1 MTIRTG
7 VAGSRAP
14 SDRRPPSSHSQPDPM
29 ATTTNATSAA
39 AATQSTNAVSR
50 TSTAAGASLGDR
62 DTFLRLLVAQLQN
75 QDPMN
80 PSQPEEMAA
89 QLAQF
94 SSLEAQIAIRDLL
107 QGQQLTDAQLQHAL
121 DTNAAIATIGHE
133 VMARGDHVVVG
144 TQSDVTVDVGGA
156 GGEATLRIFDR
167 NGKEVAQQRLGVL
180 SAGEQ
185 TISIVRA
192 TSGLDAGDYTYAV
205 DVSNADGQGVDV
217 QAYERFVVDA
227 VEPGAN
233 GPVLCA
239 GDRRVSFVDLVRV
252 GPPHATPSAAAG
264 ALATQFPM
272 RAGRI
277 TDASSLF
284 PIP

>member
-1 MTIRTG
+1 
-7 VAGSRAP
+7 
-14 SDRRPPSSHSQPDPM
+14 M
-29 ATTTNATSAA
+29 ATTTNSPSSV
-39 AATQSTNAVSR
+39 AATQSTSAAPR
-50 TSTAAGASLGDR
+50 TSSAAGASLGDR

-144 TQSDVTVDVGGA
+144 THSDVTVDVGGA
-156 GGEATLRIFDR
+156 GGDATLRIFDR

-205 DVSNADGQGVDV
+205 DVIDADGQGVDV
-217 QAYERFVVDA
+217 QPYERFVVDG

-239 GDRRVSFVDLVRV
+239 GDLRVPFVDLVRV
-252 GPPHATPSAAAG
+252 GPPPVTPSAVAA
-264 ALATQFPM
+264 ALATRFPTH
-272 RAGRI
+272 AGRLA
-277 TDASSLF
+277 DGPSLF